1 MKKFNT
7 IVLGCSGLIGV
18 TLTGLLK
25 KSKTLFV
32 SRTKPKNIS
41 KTNVLIHKNF
51 LFIVLIL
58 KLYDNVYYF
67 SWNKYYF
74 FWFFVRQ

>member
-32 SRTKPKNIS
+32 SRTKPKNI
-41 KTNVLIHKNF
+41 NKNWKKVNLDKDIKSLPKKVEKIFF
-51 LFIVLIL
+51 LSSQII
-58 KLYDNVYYF
+58 
-67 SWNKYYF
+67 
-74 FWFFVRQ
+74 